1 MSINLCSDKKFMS
14 NCHNP
19 RIGDD
24 NDMKLG
30 PVIKI
35 DKRNKR
41 LQKSLT
47 MTSFGQIVTSL

>member
-47 MTSFGQIVTSL
+47 MTSFRQIVTSL